1 LQNDPYEVESYGG
14 KQTVNL
20 LKKKP
25 LLLSIHNLLWIAKKE
40 KEAKRKKENLRLLN
54 YFPYPFDLY
63 TRGMKGN
70 LTAFQKAKLLQ

>member
-25 LLLSIHNLLWIAKKE
+25 LLLSIHNLLWIVKKE

-63 TRGMKGN
+63 TRGIEGDFENFSKS
-70 LTAFQKAKLLQ
+70 